1 MKPKE
6 QQIIKIEMFYDA
18 KCKHCKFFDR
28 YSKGKQVKHKCK
40 LTNHSLTLKSRVCDK
55 FEL

>member
-1 MKPKE
+1 MSEAKTILVE
-6 QQIIKIEMFYDA
+6 FFYDS
-18 KCKHCKFFDR
+18 KCKHCKFFTR

-40 LTNHSLTLKSRVCDK
+40 LTNHELTLKSRVCDK

>member
-1 MKPKE
+1 M
-6 QQIIKIEMFYDA
+6 IKLEMFYDA

-28 YSKGKQVKHKCK
+28 YSKGKQVKHRCK